1 MLLFISAD
9 VKQLEGW
16 VRSEAGRYAT
26 ILEQRHHLEIDAF
39 VEQLRLKDE
48 KLEAFRWRLL
58 SMELESKR
66 LQSHAEGL
74 NKDISQLRHNNVKM
88 EAMVLEREEELNSLK
103 EQFASQLRSLNFQ
116 NNLNSSLHD
125 SAAANDSIWPQ
136 VKIIKRLPGEEEQE
150 TKTNF
155 IEMSQGDGAER
166 EEGISAL
173 DVLVQSPDKKF
184 EEQKEVSHQDPTG
197 KGNAS
202 LVEIDAAENL
212 ASPTQQALNKTNSSP
227 WRMDLHALGVSYKIK
242 RLKQQLLMLERLTG
256 KQESGEDMESSDRE
270 IGIKG
275 FLLLMSFLNKQV
287 GRYQSL
293 QGKVDDLC
301 KRMVSLCNEFF
312 KVITSLVAIF
322 TMMLLM
328 VLDLK
333 CFLYFLSTISVKFM
347 KLRFLITL
355 EKNILMLVKRR
366 ISFDFTL

>member
-16 VRSEAGRYAT
+16 VRSEAERYAT
-26 ILEQRHHLEIDAF
+26 VLEQRHYLEIDAF

-74 NKDISQLRHNNVKM
+74 NKDISQLRHNNKKM
-88 EAMVLEREEELNSLK
+88 ENLVLERQEELNSLK

-116 NNLNSSLHD
+116 NNLNSSLDD
-125 SAAANDSIWPQ
+125 SAAANDSIWTQ

-150 TKTNF
+150 TNKIF
-155 IEMSQGDGAER
+155 IEISQGDGSER
-166 EEGISAL
+166 EEGIPAL
-173 DVLVQSPDKKF
+173 NQFKEVLVQSPDKEF
-184 EEQKEVSHQDPTG
+184 EEQKEVSHQGPTG

-202 LVEIDAAENL
+202 PVEIDAAENL

-301 KRMVSLCNEFF
+301 RRMVSFFNEFIE
-312 KVITSLVAIF
+312 VITF
-322 TMMLLM
+322 LL
-328 VLDLK
+328 
-333 CFLYFLSTISVKFM
+333 LSSQ
-347 KLRFLITL
+347 
-355 EKNILMLVKRR
+355 
-366 ISFDFTL
+366 